1 MHSQPPMPD
10 RMKQFNDQHTMK
22 KLLPPLLLLALATIS
37 LVSLGGKNPLLEKLN
52 HDPQSILH
60 LHTSKS

>member
-1 MHSQPPMPD
+1 MHSQPPMPNW
-10 RMKQFNDQHTMK
+10 MKQFNDQRTMK
-22 KLLPPLLLLALATIS
+22 KLLPPLLLPAMATSSLAS
-37 LVSLGGKNPLLEKLN
+37 MGGKDPLLEKLN